1 MAQRRS
7 NFKTSIN
14 YGLVR
19 KLKPLDSIAHN
30 GAPSLGEL
38 WNLVRKHSLSYV
50 YVTSPKPNLFL
61 NLYAENVNTDKAL
74 GLINRK
80 ACSQ

>member
-1 MAQRRS
+1 MAERRS

-19 KLKPLDSIAHN
+19 KLKPLHSLAHN

-38 WNLVRKHSLSYV
+38 WNLVLKHSLSYEN
-50 YVTSPKPNLFL
+50 TRLSPHLKLL
-61 NLYAENVNTDKAL
+61 NLYIDVNTDMAL

-80 ACSQ
+80 PCSQ